1 MCLKSS
7 ENFVFVIY
15 YKNAAG
21 TRRVMWQH
29 QDLLGAFSSY
39 PFWKIDKKKKKMI
52 KFLIRFRGFDRIF
65 EIKEKKKKK
74 GQISA
79 IYRCDGDGMGGK
91 TLPANFLEHKKKKK
105 KKILNFFFYKEKQNI
120 YQRTGQK
127 FEKKKE
133 SLLLSRLFCDGMFDS
148 NRQLDFVSIV
158 RNMPNRKREKIVLKI
173 PISLSLSLCPPDKR
187 RKK

>member
-105 KKILNFFFYKEKQNI
+105 KTFIFFFSIDHQRYI

-127 FEKKKE
+127 FEKKK
-133 SLLLSRLFCDGMFDS
+133 RNLFSF
-148 NRQLDFVSIV
+148 LVSFAMGCLI
-158 RNMPNRKREKIVLKI
+158 RIDNWISFQSWETCQTERERKSFWKFLFL
-173 PISLSLSLCPPDKR
+173 SLSLSLSSWQT
-187 RKK
+187 